1 MVCGGGDEEFIVRDE
16 GQLEDLSLPHQTS
29 MQGFLGKKMWPVPW
43 KSDKMLQPKHMYIIE
58 TTVNNDLFFRANA
71 LDLSFPRFF
80 GGSGGLRGML
90 PAKAHISQKGF
101 RLERD
106 IYELLSDSRYRVK
119 DPSEANL
126 FYIPTFVACWRVQW
140 GNSNLI

>member
-1 MVCGGGDEEFIVRDE
+1 MDCVISLGI
-16 GQLEDLSLPHQTS
+16 DLVFLPNS
-29 MQGFLGKKMWPVPW
+29 
-43 KSDKMLQPKHMYIIE
+43 S
-58 TTVNNDLFFRANA
+58 
-71 LDLSFPRFF
+71 LDLNFTQVFRGERGV
-80 GGSGGLRGML
+80 GGHVV
-90 PAKAHISQKGF
+90 KAHISQKGF